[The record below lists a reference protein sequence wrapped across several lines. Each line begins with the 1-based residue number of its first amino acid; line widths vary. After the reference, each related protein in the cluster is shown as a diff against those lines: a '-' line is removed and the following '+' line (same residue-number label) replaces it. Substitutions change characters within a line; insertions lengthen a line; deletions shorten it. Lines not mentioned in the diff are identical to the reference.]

1 MANFKTHLNGA
12 FAVSGILGLVSYKAG
27 LINGHQFLVCVAIGT
42 IGGLLP
48 DIDSDHSTPIRLG
61 FDAASLIVAFA
72 LVIHWRTHLSL
83 LSLLVLWLAA
93 YGVMRYGMFTL
104 FTKMTVHRGI
114 IHSIPYMAALAL
126 GLVCVNA
133 YLFDTPVMLSWLY
146 GLFLFIGAMV
156 HLGLDEA
163 YSVDLLNRR
172 LKRSSGT
179 AMKLYQHK
187 QRFYYIALYMII
199 AAAIF
204 IAPPF
209 IPFWEKLTDPATWE
223 LLKGGVF
230 PSKFTADMLNSS
242 ASILDK

>member
-12 FAVSGILGLVSYKAG
+12 FAVSGVLGLISYKAG
-27 LINGHQFLVCVAIGT
+27 LVTGHEFLICVAIGT

-48 DIDSDHSTPIRLG
+48 DIDSDNSTPIKLG

-72 LVIHWRTHLSL
+72 LVIHWRSQLSL
-83 LSLLVLWLAA
+83 LSLLALWLAA
-93 YGVMRYGMFTL
+93 YGIMRYGVFAL
-104 FTKMTVHRGI
+104 FTKLTVHRGI
-114 IHSIPYMAALAL
+114 IHSIPYMAVLAL
-126 GLVCVNA
+126 GLVCINA
-133 YLFDTPVMLSWLY
+133 YLFNTPIMLSWLY
-146 GLFLFIGAMV
+146 GLFLFIGSLV

-187 QRFYYIALYMII
+187 QRPYYVALYVLI
-199 AAAIF
+199 AASIF

-209 IPFWEKLTDPATWE
+209 TPFWHRVSDPITWW
-223 LLKGGVF
+223 LLKQGLLPQELF
-230 PSKFTADMLNSS
+230 SQLSTL
-242 ASILDK
+242 L